1 MTLAGHPVAQLENVQ
16 SQLHAE
22 NIGRS
27 LAAKIVRGGAVRE
40 FSITVGERL
49 HGVN

>member
-1 MTLAGHPVAQLENVQ
+1 LSLASHPVAQLENVQ

-22 NIGRS
+22 NIGKP

-40 FSITVGERL
+40 FSVTVGERSQ
-49 HGVN
+49 GVN